1 MNEEDT
7 LFLPGVLLYFYSGY
21 DGIRKTQ
28 FCQSLV
34 ISCSRMRGEYAGFR
48 DTLIVRRAGSYDC

>member
-1 MNEEDT
+1 MNEEDAI
-7 LFLPGVLLYFYSGY
+7 LPGVLLYFYCGY
-21 DGIRKTQ
+21 EGLRKTQ

-48 DTLIVRRAGSYDC
+48 DTLIVRRAGSHDC